1 MFLDCGIT
9 FLNRFILFL
18 SCNTMEADFSWIY
31 LIIFLMIPLARIL
44 PRILKKLKSGNSE
57 SQEIPQRQFES
68 NFNRYEDQSDKQFES
83 NSTEYQELPKSSK
96 PQTKNMLVLGELHR
110 GVKQFEDIQKNTGLT
125 TEELNS
131 ILEDLENNGLMKA
144 QQKSGLFGMKTEL
157 VPTDKG
163 FKEYY
168 S

>member
-1 MFLDCGIT
+1 
-9 FLNRFILFL
+9 
-18 SCNTMEADFSWIY
+18 MEADFSWIY

-44 PRILKKLKSGNSE
+44 PRVLKKLKSGNSE
-57 SQEIPQRQFES
+57 SQDIPQRQFES
-68 NFNRYEDQSDKQFES
+68 NFNRYEDQSDNQFES
-83 NSTEYQELPKSSK
+83 NSTEYQEPPKSSK

-157 VPTDKG
+157 IPTDKG

>member
-1 MFLDCGIT
+1 
-9 FLNRFILFL
+9 
-18 SCNTMEADFSWIY
+18 MEADFSWIY

-44 PRILKKLKSGNSE
+44 PRVLKKLKSGNSE
-57 SQEIPQRQFES
+57 SQDIPQRQFES
-68 NFNRYEDQSDKQFES
+68 NFNRYEDQSDNPFES
-83 NSTEYQELPKSSK
+83 NSTEYQEPPKSSK

-110 GVKQFEDIQKNTGLT
+110 GVKQFENIQKNTGLT
-125 TEELNS
+125 TEELDS

-157 VPTDKG
+157 IPTDKG

>member
-1 MFLDCGIT
+1 
-9 FLNRFILFL
+9 
-18 SCNTMEADFSWIY
+18 MEADFSWVY

-44 PRILKKLKSGNSE
+44 PRVLRKLKTGDFNSQDI
-57 SQEIPQRQFES
+57 SQRQYGSDFGRFEK
-68 NFNRYEDQSDKQFES
+68 QSDEQFKS
-83 NSTEYQELPKSSK
+83 NPTEYPEPPKSSK

-110 GVKQFEDIQKNTGLT
+110 GVRQFENIQKNTGMT

-131 ILEDLENNGLMKA
+131 ILEDLESNGLMKA

>member
-1 MFLDCGIT
+1 
-9 FLNRFILFL
+9 
-18 SCNTMEADFSWIY
+18 
-31 LIIFLMIPLARIL
+31 MIPLARIL
-44 PRILKKLKSGNSE
+44 PRVLKKLKSGNSE

-83 NSTEYQELPKSSK
+83 NSTEYPEPPKSSK

-110 GVKQFEDIQKNTGLT
+110 GVKQFEDIQKSTGLT

-131 ILEDLENNGLMKA
+131 ILEDLENNGFMKA

>member
-1 MFLDCGIT
+1 
-9 FLNRFILFL
+9 
-18 SCNTMEADFSWIY
+18 
-31 LIIFLMIPLARIL
+31 MIPLARIL
-44 PRILKKLKSGNSE
+44 PRVLKKLKSGNSE
-57 SQEIPQRQFES
+57 SQDIPQRQFES
-68 NFNRYEDQSDKQFES
+68 NFNRYEDQSDNQFES
-83 NSTEYQELPKSSK
+83 NSTEYQEPPKSSK

-110 GVKQFEDIQKNTGLT
+110 GVKLFENIQKNTGLT

>member
-1 MFLDCGIT
+1 
-9 FLNRFILFL
+9 
-18 SCNTMEADFSWIY
+18 MEADFSWMY

-83 NSTEYQELPKSSK
+83 NSTEYQEPPKSSK

-125 TEELNS
+125 SNELDS

>member
-1 MFLDCGIT
+1 
-9 FLNRFILFL
+9 
-18 SCNTMEADFSWIY
+18 MEADFSWMY

-83 NSTEYQELPKSSK
+83 NSTEYPEPPKSSK

-131 ILEDLENNGLMKA
+131 ILEDLENNGFMKA

>member
-1 MFLDCGIT
+1 
-9 FLNRFILFL
+9 
-18 SCNTMEADFSWIY
+18 MEADFSWMY

-83 NSTEYQELPKSSK
+83 NSTEYQEPPKSSK

-110 GVKQFEDIQKNTGLT
+110 GVRLFENVQKNTGLT
-125 TEELNS
+125 NQELNS
-131 ILEDLENNGLMKA
+131 ILEDLETNGLMKT
-144 QQKSGLFGMKTEL
+144 QQKPGLMGMKTEL

>member
-1 MFLDCGIT
+1 
-9 FLNRFILFL
+9 
-18 SCNTMEADFSWIY
+18 MEADFSWIY

-44 PRILKKLKSGNSE
+44 PRVLKKLKSGNSE

-83 NSTEYQELPKSSK
+83 NSTEYQEPSKSSK
-96 PQTKNMLVLGELHR
+96 PQTKNMLVLGELHK
-110 GVKQFEDIQKNTGLT
+110 GVRQFKNIQKNTGLT

>member
-1 MFLDCGIT
+1 
-9 FLNRFILFL
+9 
-18 SCNTMEADFSWIY
+18 MEADFSWVY

-44 PRILKKLKSGNSE
+44 PRVLRKLKTGDFNSQDI
-57 SQEIPQRQFES
+57 SQRQYGSDFGRFEK
-68 NFNRYEDQSDKQFES
+68 QSDKQFES
-83 NSTEYQELPKSSK
+83 NSAEYPEPPKSSK

-110 GVKQFEDIQKNTGLT
+110 GVKLFENIQKNTGLT

>member
-1 MFLDCGIT
+1 M
-9 FLNRFILFL
+9 
-18 SCNTMEADFSWIY
+18 MEADFSWIY

-44 PRILKKLKSGNSE
+44 PRVLKKLKSGNSE
-57 SQEIPQRQFES
+57 SQDISQRQFES
-68 NFNRYEDQSDKQFES
+68 NFNRYEDQSDNQFES
-83 NSTEYQELPKSSK
+83 NSTEYQEPPKSSK

-110 GVKQFEDIQKNTGLT
+110 GVKQFENIQKNTGLT
-125 TEELNS
+125 TEELDS

>member
-1 MFLDCGIT
+1 MISGI
-9 FLNRFILFL
+9 I
-18 SCNTMEADFSWIY
+18 MEADFSWVY

-44 PRILKKLKSGNSE
+44 PRVLRKLKTGDFE
-57 SQEIPQRQFES
+57 SQGIRERQFES
-68 NFNRYEDQSDKQFES
+68 DYDGFSQPSDNPFES
-83 NSTEYQELPKSSK
+83 NPTEHQEQPKSSK

-110 GVKQFEDIQKNTGLT
+110 GVKLFENIQKNTGMT

-157 VPTDKG
+157 VPTEKG

>member
-1 MFLDCGIT
+1 
-9 FLNRFILFL
+9 
-18 SCNTMEADFSWIY
+18 MEADFSWMY

-83 NSTEYQELPKSSK
+83 NSTEYTELPKSSK

>member
-1 MFLDCGIT
+1 
-9 FLNRFILFL
+9 
-18 SCNTMEADFSWIY
+18 MEADFSWIY

-44 PRILKKLKSGNSE
+44 PRVLKKLKSGNSE
-57 SQEIPQRQFES
+57 SQDIPQRQFES
-68 NFNRYEDQSDKQFES
+68 NFNRYEDQSDNPFES
-83 NSTEYQELPKSSK
+83 NSTEYQEPPKSSK

-110 GVKQFEDIQKNTGLT
+110 GVKQFENIQKNTGLT
-125 TEELNS
+125 TDELDS

-157 VPTDKG
+157 IPTDKG

>member
-1 MFLDCGIT
+1 
-9 FLNRFILFL
+9 
-18 SCNTMEADFSWIY
+18 MEADFSWMY

-83 NSTEYQELPKSSK
+83 NSTEYQEPPKSSK

-131 ILEDLENNGLMKA
+131 ILEDLENNGFMKA

>member
-1 MFLDCGIT
+1 
-9 FLNRFILFL
+9 
-18 SCNTMEADFSWIY
+18 MEADFSWVY

-44 PRILKKLKSGNSE
+44 PRVLRKLKTGDFNSQDI
-57 SQEIPQRQFES
+57 SQRQYGSDFGRFEK
-68 NFNRYEDQSDKQFES
+68 QSDKQFES
-83 NSTEYQELPKSSK
+83 NSAEYQEPPKSSK

-110 GVKQFEDIQKNTGLT
+110 GVKLFENIQKNTGLT

-157 VPTDKG
+157 VPTEKG

>member
-1 MFLDCGIT
+1 
-9 FLNRFILFL
+9 
-18 SCNTMEADFSWIY
+18 MEADFSWMY

-83 NSTEYQELPKSSK
+83 NSTEYQEPSKSSK

-131 ILEDLENNGLMKA
+131 ILEDLENNGFMKA

>member
-1 MFLDCGIT
+1 
-9 FLNRFILFL
+9 
-18 SCNTMEADFSWIY
+18 MEADFSWIY

-44 PRILKKLKSGNSE
+44 PRVLKKLKSGNSE
-57 SQEIPQRQFES
+57 SQDIPQRQFES
-68 NFNRYEDQSDKQFES
+68 NFNRYEDQSDNQFES
-83 NSTEYQELPKSSK
+83 NSTEYQEPPKSSK

-131 ILEDLENNGLMKA
+131 ILEDLENNGFMKA
-144 QQKSGLFGMKTEL
+144 KQKSGLFGMKTEL

>member
-1 MFLDCGIT
+1 
-9 FLNRFILFL
+9 
-18 SCNTMEADFSWIY
+18 MEADFSWIY

-44 PRILKKLKSGNSE
+44 PRVLKKLKSGNSE
-57 SQEIPQRQFES
+57 SQDIPQRQFES
-68 NFNRYEDQSDKQFES
+68 NFNRYEDQSDNQFES
-83 NSTEYQELPKSSK
+83 NSTEYQEPPKSSK

-110 GVKQFEDIQKNTGLT
+110 GVKQFENIQKNTGLT
-125 TEELNS
+125 TEELDS

-163 FKEYY
+163 FKEYH

>member
-1 MFLDCGIT
+1 
-9 FLNRFILFL
+9 
-18 SCNTMEADFSWIY
+18 
-31 LIIFLMIPLARIL
+31 MIPLARIL
-44 PRILKKLKSGNSE
+44 PRVLKKLKSGNSE

-83 NSTEYQELPKSSK
+83 NSTEYPEPPKSSK

-131 ILEDLENNGLMKA
+131 ILEDLENNGFMKA

>member
-1 MFLDCGIT
+1 
-9 FLNRFILFL
+9 
-18 SCNTMEADFSWIY
+18 
-31 LIIFLMIPLARIL
+31 MIPLARIL

-83 NSTEYQELPKSSK
+83 NSTEYQEPQKSSK

-131 ILEDLENNGLMKA
+131 ILEDLENNGFMKA

>member
-1 MFLDCGIT
+1 
-9 FLNRFILFL
+9 
-18 SCNTMEADFSWIY
+18 
-31 LIIFLMIPLARIL
+31 MIPLARIL

-57 SQEIPQRQFES
+57 SQDIPQRQFES
-68 NFNRYEDQSDKQFES
+68 NFNRYEDQSDNPFES
-83 NSTEYQELPKSSK
+83 NSTEYQEPPKSSK

-110 GVKQFEDIQKNTGLT
+110 GVKLFENIQKNTGLT

>member
-1 MFLDCGIT
+1 
-9 FLNRFILFL
+9 
-18 SCNTMEADFSWIY
+18 
-31 LIIFLMIPLARIL
+31 MIPLARIL

-83 NSTEYQELPKSSK
+83 NSTEYQEPSKSSK

-131 ILEDLENNGLMKA
+131 ILEDLENNGFMKA

>member
-1 MFLDCGIT
+1 
-9 FLNRFILFL
+9 
-18 SCNTMEADFSWIY
+18 MEADFSWIY

-44 PRILKKLKSGNSE
+44 PRVLRKLKTGDFNSQDI
-57 SQEIPQRQFES
+57 SQRQYGSDFGRFEKQSDEQFES
-68 NFNRYEDQSDKQFES
+68 NTN
-83 NSTEYQELPKSSK
+83 EYQEPKSSK

-110 GVKQFEDIQKNTGLT
+110 GVRQFENIQKNTGLT

-131 ILEDLENNGLMKA
+131 ILEDLESNGLMKP

>member
-1 MFLDCGIT
+1 
-9 FLNRFILFL
+9 
-18 SCNTMEADFSWIY
+18 MEADFSWMY

-83 NSTEYQELPKSSK
+83 NSTEYQEPSKSSK

-131 ILEDLENNGLMKA
+131 ILEDLENNGFMKA
-144 QQKSGLFGMKTEL
+144 KQKSGLFGMKTEL